1 MMNTYNNNQM
11 TTNAEGK
18 IFNPVTK
25 RHIKNNV
32 INRNSI
38 KSQIER
44 HNLKVSPPDP
54 VSDDEKFKLIVFFM
68 DGFKY
73 EGLFNKKSI
82 FCCDVVNR
90 IREAR
95 TEDDTTDYKF
105 YLEGDE
111 DQLIKFDI
119 DESNNYFGMPFRCS
133 PVQKFKLGCFRVTSK
148 DFTARNVRN
157 TEFKIIHITK
167 AFIYVEMKDHLGNYK
182 KKQSFKIRTTKENY
196 NEGAQITNYYFASK
210 GIFSGSSNWNI
221 AADMIE
227 EI

>member
-54 VSDDEKFKLIVFFM
+54 VSDDEKFKLIVSFM

-73 EGLFNKKSI
+73 EGLYNKKSV

-105 YLEGDE
+105 FLEGDE
-111 DQLIKFDI
+111 DELTKFDI
-119 DESNNYFGMPFRCS
+119 DESNNYFGMPFRCE
-133 PVQKFKLGCFRVTSK
+133 PVIKFKLGCFRVTHR
-148 DFTARNVRN
+148 FLN
-157 TEFKIIHITK
+157 TSQSYIMEILRMTKHFLIIKSYENQDEETMIKIHET
-167 AFIYVEMKDHLGNYK
+167 HN
-182 KKQSFKIRTTKENY
+182 SRRT
-196 NEGAQITNYYFASK
+196 INYYVNCPNTNRL
-210 GIFSGSSNWNI
+210 IFSHNLEPI
-221 AADMIE
+221 
-227 EI
+227 

>member
-1 MMNTYNNNQM
+1 MTIYNNEMM

-25 RHIKNNV
+25 RHIKDNT

-44 HNLKVSPPDP
+44 HNLKVLPLGT
-54 VSDDEKFKLIVFFM
+54 FKLIVFFM

-73 EGLFNKKSI
+73 EGLFTEKNI

-105 YLEGDE
+105 FLEGDE
-111 DQLIKFDI
+111 DELTKFDI
-119 DESNNYFGMPFRCS
+119 DESNNYFGMPFRCE
-133 PVQKFKLGCFRVTSK
+133 PVIQFKVGRFRVTHR
-148 DFTARNVRN
+148 FLN
-157 TEFKIIHITK
+157 TSQSYIMEILRMTKHFLIIKSYEYQDEETMIKIHET
-167 AFIYVEMKDHLGNYK
+167 HN
-182 KKQSFKIRTTKENY
+182 SRRT
-196 NEGAQITNYYFASK
+196 INYYVNCPNTNRL
-210 GIFSGSSNWNI
+210 IFSHNLEPI
-221 AADMIE
+221 
-227 EI
+227 